1 MIKVLI
7 VDDEPLA
14 RARISRLL
22 SEHSNYT
29 VIGDACNGEQA
40 IEYCKQLQPD
50 VVLLDINMPKLN
62 GLEVAATLKQLTI
75 PPAIVFLTAHP
86 EHALEAFQLCA
97 DGYLVKPVSESSLNQ
112 TLSQL
117 SKLNRTQLSDSAKS
131 YISYQLGGV
140 LRRVNI
146 ENVICCIA
154 EQKYTR
160 VVFEGGEAII
170 EQSLKQLERTFPLQL
185 LRIHRNTL
193 VNKQH
198 IYSLNSRQP
207 GGHTLIM
214 NQLEEP
220 LSVSRRELKAVKAA
234 LGN

>member
-1 MIKVLI
+1 M
-7 VDDEPLA
+7 
-14 RARISRLL
+14 
-22 SEHSNYT
+22 
-29 VIGDACNGEQA
+29 
-40 IEYCKQLQPD
+40 
-50 VVLLDINMPKLN
+50 
-62 GLEVAATLKQLTI
+62 
-75 PPAIVFLTAHP
+75 
-86 EHALEAFQLCA
+86 
-97 DGYLVKPVSESSLNQ
+97 
-112 TLSQL
+112 
-117 SKLNRTQLSDSAKS
+117 
-131 YISYQLGGV
+131 
-140 LRRVNI
+140 RRVNI

-170 EQSLKQLERTFPLQL
+170 EQSLKQLERTFPIQL

-214 NQLEEP
+214 NQLEEA